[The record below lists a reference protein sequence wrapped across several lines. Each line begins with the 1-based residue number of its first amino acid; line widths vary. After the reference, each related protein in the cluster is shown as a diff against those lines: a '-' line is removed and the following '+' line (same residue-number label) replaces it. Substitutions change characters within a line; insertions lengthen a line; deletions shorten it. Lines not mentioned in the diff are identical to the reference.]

1 MGESGNGIQ
10 NTAPLQKINFV
21 KLVKRPA
28 TLFLGARLVKRAG
41 KKNAIRGC
49 WKNVTTFR
57 PEAPILLT
65 ATDEAGERNE
75 TAAALVCLG
84 PCFGSYSQRRR
95 RANLP

>member
-1 MGESGNGIQ
+1 MGGSGNGIQ

-49 WKNVTTFR
+49 WNNVTTFR
-57 PEAPILLT
+57 AEAPILLT
-65 ATDEAGERNE
+65 ATDEAGSGFM
-75 TAAALVCLG
+75 TVVITFTIVKSTILL
-84 PCFGSYSQRRR
+84 
-95 RANLP
+95 